1 MKGRIEM
8 KAFGS
13 VVFLIVCLALCGL
26 GCGGGGGGGARD
38 NEPPRISGIETGPST
53 IIFSGRTVL
62 VRAKVEDAGT
72 GVKEVKLSVT
82 YPDGQS
88 QTLAMVSKGGRIY
101 EVSFEAGWDARQM
114 PTNFDQW
121 HGAVGGGGKR
131 RCRQP
136 CPSTS
141 EGSGRHLSSLNH
153 QKIFEGIKAKDES
166 CQRFRIVSN
175 SSEPSF

>member
-1 MKGRIEM
+1 MKGGIEM

-26 GCGGGGGGGARD
+26 GCVGGGVRD
-38 NEPPRISGIETGPST
+38 NEPPRISGIETDPST

-88 QTLAMVSKGGRIY
+88 QTLAMVSKGGGIY

-121 HGAVGGGGKR
+121 VV
-131 RCRQP
+131 QL
-136 CPSTS
+136 
-141 EGSGRHLSSLNH
+141 EV
-153 QKIFEGIKAKDES
+153 EAKDGAGNLARQQAKVRAGIS
-166 CQRFRIVSN
+166 AP
-175 SSEPSF
+175 EPPKDF